1 MAARTIAA
9 QVAEMKKRAE
19 ADPDPR
25 KAAFARERAELAQA
39 PAPEGVAAVGTVL
52 PDAELLDVEG
62 AKSTLGAA
70 VGEGHAVLVFYRGAW
85 CPFCNL
91 ALRTYQAELLPA
103 LRERGVRLLAI
114 SPQKPDGSLTIQE
127 KHELEYD
134 VLSDPGLVLAR
145 AANVVT
151 EPSAEAI
158 AAQLELGL
166 DLGEVNADGTR
177 ALPMPTVAIVDADR
191 AIRWIDV
198 HRDYTERSE
207 PAAILAAL
215 DGLEARS

>member
-1 MAARTIAA
+1 MAAVTIAD
-9 QVAEMKKRAE
+9 QVEEFKKGSA

-25 KAAFARERAELAQA
+25 KAAFARERAALAQA
-39 PAPEGVAAVGTVL
+39 PPAEAAAVGTVL
-52 PDAELLDVEG
+52 PDAELVDVEG
-62 AKSTLGAA
+62 ASRTLGA
-70 VGEGHAVLVFYRGAW
+70 VVDGGLAVLVFYRGAW
-85 CPFCNL
+85 CPFCNI

-103 LRERGVRLLAI
+103 LRDRGVRLVAV

-145 AANVVT
+145 AANVLT
-151 EPSAEAI
+151 EPTEDAV

-166 DLGEVNADGTR
+166 DLGEVNADGTT
-177 ALPMPTVAIVDADR
+177 ALPMPTVAILDADR
-191 AIRWIDV
+191 TIRWIDV

-207 PAAILAAL
+207 PADIVAAL
-215 DGLEARS
+215 DELTAGS